1 MCLRATRRH
10 QTFRWS
16 FEITLKKLT
25 SPKVFTPTEIEIKSN
40 EWASPLDIF
49 ALFSFLLELGKIT
62 LPIIS
67 FTWFPCSLMKHAA
80 VSVVNEVLFH
90 AVRWYILIPSNFV
103 VWKFVLLILAE
114 NSHLFSLKW
123 KAFQAHKIVSL
134 FYNLKE
140 NTIIVAMAPPTAWIP
155 IKKLKLESNVIIWF
169 FLPAFLL
176 L

>member
-16 FEITLKKLT
+16 FEITFKKVSITKGLYT
-25 SPKVFTPTEIEIKSN
+25 NRNRNQIKWVGLSIRYFCSIFVFTGT
-40 EWASPLDIF
+40 
-49 ALFSFLLELGKIT
+49 GKIT

-134 FYNLKE
+134 FYNFKE
-140 NTIIVAMAPPTAWIP
+140 NTIIVATAPPTAWIP